1 MVDIQFKYGAN
12 NVPRISDTEIERHA
26 MLFIQDYNTDLLKIP
41 QPLDVEDFA
50 EGYLG
55 LNFHYTNL
63 SHTGFIWGR
72 MVFNN
77 TMIIVYDSEKNIAE
91 EEPIRANTR
100 TSPSFCAVRPGR
112 VYKRLSMCSR
122 RS

>member
-55 LNFHYTNL
+55 LNFHTQFMRI
-63 SHTGFIWGR
+63 SR
-72 MVFNN
+72 
-77 TMIIVYDSEKNIAE
+77 IIRIL
-91 EEPIRANTR
+91 
-100 TSPSFCAVRPGR
+100 FC
-112 VYKRLSMCSR
+112 
-122 RS
+122 